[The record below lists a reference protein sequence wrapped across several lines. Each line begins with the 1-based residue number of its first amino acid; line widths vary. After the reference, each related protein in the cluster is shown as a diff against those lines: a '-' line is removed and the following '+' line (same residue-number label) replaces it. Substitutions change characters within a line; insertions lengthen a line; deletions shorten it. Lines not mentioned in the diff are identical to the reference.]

1 MFGLQGIEATQD
13 DQDQDNQDQDDRDGG
28 DDDDSASE
36 GTPRESRRGS
46 QTTADDNL
54 PRSVREATGCRSR
67 AQFEAYISNL
77 QFYTFIESIQCE
89 SALSI
94 QPSISGTTEAIM
106 IENVSTMFKHLG
118 KLETYHVF
126 LQNLEI
132 AKQIDEIGRSRN
144 MHSLNV
150 AWDLVNQNRIDY
162 SYSYLK
168 EILTLSWA
176 VYRFPVLKQVKLPWH
191 KALRV
196 IPEIASHF
204 DQKIISNEV
213 LPRNVTAAQS
223 SRYDSAYL
231 RLSLEFPHSRL
242 GDGDGLSGLKVS
254 KVHGLFLAD
263 RSCED
268 ESIKQA
274 VISQY
279 PVELRNINSIPVN
292 RVEKRSRLIGFDT
305 QEAPRERGRRDCNV
319 DQRYW
324 ENGRDFLEAQLLAL
338 RGTIS
343 IDDAN
348 ILVDCYGVDLYDRLL
363 IDIRSVY
370 DAQNSQ
376 PNPQPALRRFEIAH
390 RALSSGYSVPTPH
403 YFYSERL
410 AESFQSAVRDRQG
423 AFGEDGPFTNPRVCR
438 LARFNLEKRTTRRRR
453 NLYME

>member
-1 MFGLQGIEATQD
+1 MQGIEATQD
-13 DQDQDNQDQDDRDGG
+13 DEDQDDRDGG
-28 DDDDSASE
+28 DDDDSASK
-36 GTPRESRRGS
+36 GTPRENSGRRRGS
-46 QTTADDNL
+46 QTTADDDM
-54 PRSVREATGCRSR
+54 PSSRQRVTGCRTL
-67 AQFEAYISNL
+67 AEFEAYISNL
-77 QFYTFIESIQCE
+77 EFYTYIESIQCE
-89 SALSI
+89 STLSI
-94 QPSISGTTEAIM
+94 QPSMSGTTEAIM
-106 IENVSTMFKHLG
+106 IENVSTMIKHLG

-150 AWDLVNQNRIDY
+150 AWELVSQNRINY

-168 EILTLSWA
+168 EILALSWA
-176 VYRFPVLKQVKLPWH
+176 IFRFPVLKQVKLTWS

-204 DQKIISNEV
+204 DKKIISNEV
-213 LPRNVTAAQS
+213 LPRNVTTAQN
-223 SRYDSAYL
+223 SRFESYL

-242 GDGDGLSGLKVS
+242 GDGDGLCSLKVS
-254 KVHGLFLAD
+254 KVHDVFLAD

-274 VISQY
+274 LVSQY
-279 PVELRNINSIPVN
+279 PVELRNVNSVPVN
-292 RVEKRSRLIGFDT
+292 RVEKRSRLVGFDT
-305 QEAPRERGRRDCNV
+305 QEAPRERGRRDCEV

-324 ENGRDFLEAQLLAL
+324 QNGRDFLEAQLLAL

-363 IDIRSVY
+363 VDIRSVY
-370 DAQNSQ
+370 DTQNSQ

-423 AFGEDGPFTNPRVCR
+423 AFGEDVPFTNPRECR
-438 LARFNLEKRTTRRRR
+438 LARFDLEKKTPRTRR